1 MCVSHIYLKAQYN
14 LDWDKSFIF
23 HFFSPA
29 KYPELPV
36 AEETVINQHLT
47 LISTLA

>member
-1 MCVSHIYLKAQYN
+1 MCIYVSHIYLKAQYN
-14 LDWDKSFIF
+14 WDKSFIF